1 MSEHSLYFTQKF
13 LIFKEMEFP
22 GCNIKKVFI
31 FSQKKCFFIFPIM
44 KPCPSQPK
52 PEKSPLNGN
61 GTLSYFRKRKSRK
74 NSLYF
79 RK

>member
-31 FSQKKCFFIFPIM
+31 FSQKKCFFYI
-44 KPCPSQPK
+44 SDN
-52 PEKSPLNGN
+52 E
-61 GTLSYFRKRKSRK
+61 TLPFSAQARKVSSKRK
-74 NSLYF
+74 
-79 RK
+79 